1 MSSTSPY
8 AEPKDLKPGDFLQ
21 STWGDLFYV
30 EKMQKNGLARVV
42 NCSTGYKTKVEPNLF
57 FLLLRSSQ
65 SRFSFISR
73 RNFISSFL
81 LLLIISTRFF
91 DADCS

>member
-57 FLLLRSSQ
+57 FLPSKKLAKQILFHKQKELHKQLSVVVDHLYKV
-65 SRFSFISR
+65 F
-73 RNFISSFL
+73 
-81 LLLIISTRFF
+81 
-91 DADCS
+91 